1 MVRMGRLGAAELM
14 FATAVRPLKG
24 RMKTTAALAAQE
36 MPAPDNRIWMV
47 AGDVRRSLV
56 RKVGCSFTS
65 RTAVEMERRGGLKA
79 TTTSVL
85 PGEAECAGAGADATT
100 KTVNRNTL

>member
-47 AGDVRRSLV
+47 AGDVRRALA
-56 RKVGCSFTS
+56 RK
-65 RTAVEMERRGGLKA
+65 L
-79 TTTSVL
+79 
-85 PGEAECAGAGADATT
+85 
-100 KTVNRNTL
+100 